1 MSLSGILI
9 NQILVIFIIILTGLI
24 CYKTRLIDDNT
35 NSKLSDILLQLV
47 NPMVIFVSYQRD
59 FSMDLMEGLLISLV
73 LATGIH
79 LIGILLSYLM
89 IRNKKKPRKNDQDI
103 AVERIASAYANVGF
117 MGIPLIYGIYG
128 SQGVFYVTAYLT
140 MFNIFIWT
148 HGVIVMSGSKGM
160 KLKELVRKLIS
171 PTIIA
176 IALGLICFIFQLRVP
191 KVMYEALDYIASLNT
206 PLAMLIAGVTI
217 GKTNII
223 KIFIRNLRVYYIAL
237 IKLVLIPLVAIGL
250 FIKLPIDDMVKV
262 ISIIMAASPSATT
275 VIIFSIKYEKN
286 SVLAAE
292 TFALVTL
299 LCVVTI
305 PLIVNFFEFL
315 L

>member
-89 IRNKKKPRKNDQDI
+89 IRNKKKPGKNDQDI

-191 KVMYEALDYIASLNT
+191 KVMYEAMDYIASLNT